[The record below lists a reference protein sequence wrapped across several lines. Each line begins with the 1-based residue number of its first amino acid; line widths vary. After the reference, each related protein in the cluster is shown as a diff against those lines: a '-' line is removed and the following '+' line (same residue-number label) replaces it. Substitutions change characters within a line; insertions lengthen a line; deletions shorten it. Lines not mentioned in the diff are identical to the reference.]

1 MILVTGGTGLVGA
14 HLLFTLIDNNEEV
27 RAIYRETSD
36 LNAVKK
42 VFSYYTS
49 KVEILFNKID
59 WQIADITD
67 ILSLEVVFKNIDY
80 VYHCAAYI
88 SFNPRHF
95 KKLKKVNVEGTA
107 NVVNYCISEKVIKL
121 CYISSVA
128 SLGKSEN
135 KSLITEECEFN
146 PNDRNSVYSITKHQ
160 AEMEVW
166 RGSQEGLDAI
176 IVQPGV
182 IIGEGIWSSASGG
195 IFRTIAK
202 GLKFYTP
209 GGIGIVDVKDVVKAM
224 IYLTKSELKNQ
235 AYILVGENILYEKL
249 LAKISNKL
257 NRKAPKLLISK
268 TLMLTFASYDWFLN
282 KLFKTRRKLLKST
295 VRSLFKRSFYD
306 ASKITNTK
314 NFSFRNLDKTIE
326 RVARNYRAD
335 FHL

>member
-1 MILVTGGTGLVGA
+1 MILVTGGTGLVGV
-14 HLLFTLIDNNEEV
+14 HLLYTLIDNNEEV
-27 RAIYRETSD
+27 RAIYRKTSD

-49 KVEILFNKID
+49 DVDRLFNKID
-59 WQIADITD
+59 WQLADITD
-67 ILSLEVVFKNIDY
+67 VLSLEVVFKNVDY

-95 KKLKKVNVEGTA
+95 KTLKKVNVEGTA
-107 NVVNYCISEKVIKL
+107 NVVNLCISEKVIKI

-128 SLGKSEN
+128 SLGKTEN
-135 KSLITEECEFN
+135 ESLITEECEFN

-166 RGSQEGLDAI
+166 RGSQEGLEVV

-209 GGIGIVDVKDVVKAM
+209 GGIGIVDVKDVVKVM
-224 IYLTKSELKNQ
+224 IYLTKSKLKNQ
-235 AYILVGENILYEKL
+235 AYILVGENILYKKL
-249 LAKISNKL
+249 LTKISNKL
-257 NRKAPKLLISK
+257 HRKAPKLLISK
-268 TLMLTFASYDWFLN
+268 TLMLSFANFDWVLN

-295 VRSLFKRSFYD
+295 VRNLFKRSFYD
-306 ASKITNTK
+306 SSKITTTM
-314 NFSFRNLDKTIE
+314 NFNFRDLDKTIE
-326 RVARNYRAD
+326 RVAGNYRAD
-335 FHL
+335 FHH

>member
-49 KVEILFNKID
+49 EVEILFNKID

-107 NVVNYCISEKVIKL
+107 NVVNYCISEKVTKL

-128 SLGKSEN
+128 SLGRSEN
-135 KSLITEECEFN
+135 ESLITEECEFN

-160 AEMEVW
+160 AEVEVW
-166 RGSQEGLDAI
+166 RGTQEGLDAI

-249 LAKISNKL
+249 FAKISNKL
-257 NRKAPKLLISK
+257 HRKAPKLLISK
-268 TLMLTFASYDWFLN
+268 TLMLSFASFDWFVN
-282 KLFKTRRKLLKST
+282 KLFKTRRKLLKPT
-295 VRSLFKRSFYD
+295 VRNLFKRSFYD
-306 ASKITNTK
+306 SSKIINTK
-314 NFSFRNLDKTIE
+314 NFNFRNLDKTIE
-326 RVARNYRAD
+326 RVAGNYRAD
-335 FHL
+335 FNL

>member
-1 MILVTGGTGLVGA
+1 MILLTGGTGLVGA

-27 RAIYRETSD
+27 RAIYRKTSD

-49 KVEILFNKID
+49 EVDRLFNKID
-59 WQIADITD
+59 WQLADITD
-67 ILSLEVVFKNIDY
+67 VLSLEVVFKNVDY

-95 KKLKKVNVEGTA
+95 KTLKKVNVEGTA
-107 NVVNYCISEKVIKL
+107 NVVNLCISEKVIKL

-128 SLGKSEN
+128 SLGKTEN
-135 KSLITEECEFN
+135 ESLISEECEFN

-166 RGSQEGLDAI
+166 RGSQEGLDVV

-209 GGIGIVDVKDVVKAM
+209 GGIGIVDVKDVVTAM

-235 AYILVGENILYEKL
+235 AYILVGENILYKKL
-249 LAKISNKL
+249 LTKISNKL
-257 NRKAPKLLISK
+257 HRKAPKLLISK
-268 TLMLTFASYDWFLN
+268 TLMLSFANFDWVLN

-295 VRSLFKRSFYD
+295 VRNLFKRSFYD
-306 ASKITNTK
+306 SSKITTTT
-314 NFSFRNLDKTIE
+314 NFNFRDLDKTIE
-326 RVARNYRAD
+326 RVAGNYRAD

>member
-14 HLLFTLIDNNEEV
+14 HLLYTLIDNNEEV
-27 RAIYRETSD
+27 RAIYRKTSD

-49 KVEILFNKID
+49 EVDRLFNKID
-59 WQIADITD
+59 WQLADITD
-67 ILSLEVVFKNIDY
+67 VLSLEVVFENVDY

-95 KKLKKVNVEGTA
+95 KTLKKVNVEGTA
-107 NVVNYCISEKVIKL
+107 NVVNLCISEKVIKL

-128 SLGKSEN
+128 SLGKTEN
-135 KSLITEECEFN
+135 ESLITEECEFN

-166 RGSQEGLDAI
+166 RGSQEGLEVV

-235 AYILVGENILYEKL
+235 AYILVGENILYKKL
-249 LAKISNKL
+249 LTKISNKL
-257 NRKAPKLLISK
+257 HRKAPKLLISK
-268 TLMLTFASYDWFLN
+268 TLMLSFANFDWVLN

-295 VRSLFKRSFYD
+295 VRNLFKRSFYD
-306 ASKITNTK
+306 SSKITTTT
-314 NFSFRNLDKTIE
+314 NFNFRDLDKTIE
-326 RVARNYRAD
+326 RVAGNYRAD

>member
-27 RAIYRETSD
+27 RAIYRKTSD

-49 KVEILFNKID
+49 EVDRLFNKID
-59 WQIADITD
+59 WQLADITD
-67 ILSLEVVFKNIDY
+67 VLSLEVVFKNIDY

-95 KKLKKVNVEGTA
+95 KTLKKVNVEGTA
-107 NVVNYCISEKVIKL
+107 NVVNLCISEKVIKL

-128 SLGKSEN
+128 SLGKTEN
-135 KSLITEECEFN
+135 ESLITEECEFN
-146 PNDRNSVYSITKHQ
+146 PNDRNSVYSITKNQ

-166 RGSQEGLDAI
+166 RGSQEGLDVV

-235 AYILVGENILYEKL
+235 AYILVGENILYKKL
-249 LAKISNKL
+249 LTKISNKL
-257 NRKAPKLLISK
+257 HRKAPKLLISK
-268 TLMLTFASYDWFLN
+268 TLMLSFANFDWVLN

-295 VRSLFKRSFYD
+295 VRNLFKRSFYD
-306 ASKITNTK
+306 SSKITTTT
-314 NFSFRNLDKTIE
+314 NFNFRDLDKTIE
-326 RVARNYRAD
+326 RVAGNYRAD
-335 FHL
+335 FHN

>member
-27 RAIYRETSD
+27 RAIYRKTSD

-49 KVEILFNKID
+49 EVDRLFNKID
-59 WQIADITD
+59 WQLADITD

-95 KKLKKVNVEGTA
+95 KTLKKVNVEGTA
-107 NVVNYCISEKVIKL
+107 NVVNFCISEKVIKL

-128 SLGKSEN
+128 SLGKTEN
-135 KSLITEECEFN
+135 ESLITEECEFN
-146 PNDRNSVYSITKHQ
+146 PNDRNSVYSITKNQ

-166 RGSQEGLDAI
+166 RGSQEGLDVV

-224 IYLTKSELKNQ
+224 VYLTKSELKNQ

-249 LAKISNKL
+249 LTKISNKL
-257 NRKAPKLLISK
+257 HRKAPKLLISK
-268 TLMLTFASYDWFLN
+268 TLMLSFANFDWVLN

-295 VRSLFKRSFYD
+295 VRNLFKRSFYD
-306 ASKITNTK
+306 SSKITTTT
-314 NFSFRNLDKTIE
+314 NFNYRDLDKTIE
-326 RVARNYRAD
+326 RVAGNYRAD

>member
-14 HLLFTLIDNNEEV
+14 HLLFALIDNNEEV
-27 RAIYRETSD
+27 RAIHREKSD
-36 LNAVKK
+36 LNAVKR

-49 KVEILFNKID
+49 EVERLFNKID
-59 WQIADITD
+59 WQLADITD
-67 ILSLEVVFKNIDY
+67 ISSLESVFKNIDY

-95 KKLKKVNVEGTA
+95 KILKKINIEGTA
-107 NVVNYCISEKVIKL
+107 NVVNYCISEKVTKL

-128 SLGKSEN
+128 SLGKTEN
-135 KSLITEECEFN
+135 ESLITEECEFN

-306 ASKITNTK
+306 ASKIINTK

>member
-14 HLLFTLIDNNEEV
+14 HLLFTLTDNNEEV
-27 RAIYRETSD
+27 RAIYRKTSD

-49 KVEILFNKID
+49 EVDRLFNKID
-59 WQIADITD
+59 WQLADITD
-67 ILSLEVVFKNIDY
+67 ILSLGVVFKNIDY

-95 KKLKKVNVEGTA
+95 KTLKKVNVEGTA
-107 NVVNYCISEKVIKL
+107 NVVNFCISEKVTKL

-128 SLGKSEN
+128 SLGKTE
-135 KSLITEECEFN
+135 KESLITEECEFN

-166 RGSQEGLDAI
+166 RGSQEGLDVV

-209 GGIGIVDVKDVVKAM
+209 GGVGIVDVKDVVKAM
-224 IYLTKSELKNQ
+224 VYLTKSNLKNQ
-235 AYILVGENILYEKL
+235 AYILVAENILYEKL
-249 LAKISNKL
+249 LNKISNKL
-257 NRKAPKLLISK
+257 NKKAPRLCINK
-268 TLMLTFASYDWFLN
+268 TLMLSFASFDWFLN
-282 KLFKTRRKLLKST
+282 KLFKTRRTLLKST
-295 VRSLFKRSFYD
+295 VRNLFKKSFYD
-306 ASKITNTK
+306 SSKIINATNFK
-314 NFSFRNLDKTIE
+314 FRDVNKTLE
-326 RVARNYRAD
+326 RVAENYRKD
-335 FHL
+335 FNL

>member
-1 MILVTGGTGLVGA
+1 M
-14 HLLFTLIDNNEEV
+14 
-27 RAIYRETSD
+27 
-36 LNAVKK
+36 
-42 VFSYYTS
+42 
-49 KVEILFNKID
+49 
-59 WQIADITD
+59 
-67 ILSLEVVFKNIDY
+67 
-80 VYHCAAYI
+80 
-88 SFNPRHF
+88 
-95 KKLKKVNVEGTA
+95 
-107 NVVNYCISEKVIKL
+107 VNYCISEKVIKL

-306 ASKITNTK
+306 ASKIINTK

>member
-1 MILVTGGTGLVGA
+1 MILLTGGTGLVGA

-27 RAIYRETSD
+27 RAIYRKTSD

-49 KVEILFNKID
+49 EVDRLFNKID
-59 WQIADITD
+59 WQLADITD
-67 ILSLEVVFKNIDY
+67 VLSLEVVFKNIDY

-95 KKLKKVNVEGTA
+95 KTLKKVNVEGTA
-107 NVVNYCISEKVIKL
+107 NVVNLCISEKVIKL

-128 SLGKSEN
+128 SLGKTEN
-135 KSLITEECEFN
+135 ESLITEECEFN

-166 RGSQEGLDAI
+166 RGSQEGLDVV

-209 GGIGIVDVKDVVKAM
+209 GGIGIVDVKDVVTAM

-235 AYILVGENILYEKL
+235 AYILVGENILYKKL
-249 LAKISNKL
+249 LTKISNKL
-257 NRKAPKLLISK
+257 HRKAPKLLISK
-268 TLMLTFASYDWFLN
+268 TLMLSFANFDWVLN

-295 VRSLFKRSFYD
+295 VRNLFKRSFYD
-306 ASKITNTK
+306 SSKITTTT
-314 NFSFRNLDKTIE
+314 NFNFRDLDKTIE
-326 RVARNYRAD
+326 RVAGNYRAD

>member
-27 RAIYRETSD
+27 RAIYRKTSD

-49 KVEILFNKID
+49 EVDRLFNKID
-59 WQIADITD
+59 WQLADITD
-67 ILSLEVVFKNIDY
+67 VLSLEVVFENVDY

-95 KKLKKVNVEGTA
+95 KTLKKVNVEGTA
-107 NVVNYCISEKVIKL
+107 NVVNFCITEKVIKL

-128 SLGKSEN
+128 SLGKTEN
-135 KSLITEECEFN
+135 ESLITEECEFN
-146 PNDRNSVYSITKHQ
+146 PNDRNSVYSITKNQ

-166 RGSQEGLDAI
+166 RGSQEGLDVV

-235 AYILVGENILYEKL
+235 AYILVGENILYKKL
-249 LAKISNKL
+249 LTKISNKL
-257 NRKAPKLLISK
+257 HRKAPKFLISK
-268 TLMLTFASYDWFLN
+268 ILMLSFANFDWVLN

-295 VRSLFKRSFYD
+295 VRNLFKRSFYD
-306 ASKITNTK
+306 SSKITTTM
-314 NFSFRNLDKTIE
+314 NFNFRDLDKTIE
-326 RVARNYRAD
+326 RVAGNYRAD

>member
-1 MILVTGGTGLVGA
+1 MILLTGGTGLVGA

-27 RAIYRETSD
+27 RAIYRKTSD

-49 KVEILFNKID
+49 EVDRLFNKID
-59 WQIADITD
+59 WQLADITD
-67 ILSLEVVFKNIDY
+67 VLSLEVVFKNIDY

-95 KKLKKVNVEGTA
+95 KTLKKVNVEGTA
-107 NVVNYCISEKVIKL
+107 NVVNFCITEKVIKL

-128 SLGKSEN
+128 SLGKTEN
-135 KSLITEECEFN
+135 ESLITEECEFN

-166 RGSQEGLDAI
+166 RGSQEGLDVV

-209 GGIGIVDVKDVVKAM
+209 GGIGIVDVKDVVTAM

-235 AYILVGENILYEKL
+235 AYILVGENILYKKL
-249 LAKISNKL
+249 LTKISNKL
-257 NRKAPKLLISK
+257 HRKAPKLLISK
-268 TLMLTFASYDWFLN
+268 TLMLSFANFDWVLN

-295 VRSLFKRSFYD
+295 VRNLFKRSFYD
-306 ASKITNTK
+306 SSKITTTT
-314 NFSFRNLDKTIE
+314 NFNFRDLDKTIE
-326 RVARNYRAD
+326 RVAGNYRAD

>member
-14 HLLFTLIDNNEEV
+14 HLLYTLIDNNEEV
-27 RAIYRETSD
+27 RAIYRKTSD

-49 KVEILFNKID
+49 DVDRLFNKID
-59 WQIADITD
+59 WQLADITD

-95 KKLKKVNVEGTA
+95 KTLKKVNVEGTA
-107 NVVNYCISEKVIKL
+107 NVVNLCISEKVIKI

-128 SLGKSEN
+128 SLGKTEN
-135 KSLITEECEFN
+135 ESLITEECEFN

-166 RGSQEGLDAI
+166 RGSQEGLEVV

-182 IIGEGIWSSASGG
+182 IIGECIWSSASCG

-209 GGIGIVDVKDVVKAM
+209 GGIGIVDVKDVVKVM
-224 IYLTKSELKNQ
+224 IYLTKSKLKNQ
-235 AYILVGENILYEKL
+235 AYILVGENILYKKL
-249 LAKISNKL
+249 LTKISNKL
-257 NRKAPKLLISK
+257 HRKAPKLLISK
-268 TLMLTFASYDWFLN
+268 TLMLSFANFDWVLN

-295 VRSLFKRSFYD
+295 VRNLFKRSFYD
-306 ASKITNTK
+306 SSKITTTMNF
-314 NFSFRNLDKTIE
+314 NFSDLDKTIE
-326 RVARNYRAD
+326 RVAGNYRAD

>member
-49 KVEILFNKID
+49 EVDMLFNKID

-107 NVVNYCISEKVIKL
+107 NVVNYCISEKITKL

-160 AEMEVW
+160 AEVEVW
-166 RGSQEGLDAI
+166 RGTQEGLDAI

-182 IIGEGIWSSASGG
+182 IIGEGIWNSASGR

-209 GGIGIVDVKDVVKAM
+209 GGIGIVDVQDVVKAM
-224 IYLTKSELKNQ
+224 IYLTKSELKNE

-249 LAKISNKL
+249 LAKISHKL
-257 NRKAPKLLISK
+257 NKKAPKLLISK
-268 TLMLTFASYDWFLN
+268 TLMLSFASYDWFLN

-295 VRSLFKRSFYD
+295 VRNLFKRSFYNS
-306 ASKITNTK
+306 SKITNTK
-314 NFSFRNLDKTIE
+314 SFKFSNFDKTIE
-326 RVARNYRAD
+326 RVAGNYRAD
-335 FHL
+335 FNL

>member
-27 RAIYRETSD
+27 RAIYRKTSD

-49 KVEILFNKID
+49 EVDRLFNKID
-59 WQIADITD
+59 WQLADITD
-67 ILSLEVVFKNIDY
+67 VLSLEVVFKNIDY

-95 KKLKKVNVEGTA
+95 KTLKKVNVEGTA
-107 NVVNYCISEKVIKL
+107 NVVNFCISEKVIKL

-128 SLGKSEN
+128 SLGKTEN
-135 KSLITEECEFN
+135 ESLITEECEFN
-146 PNDRNSVYSITKHQ
+146 PNDRNSVYSITKNQ

-166 RGSQEGLDAI
+166 RGSQEGLDVV

-235 AYILVGENILYEKL
+235 AYILVGENILYKKL
-249 LAKISNKL
+249 LTKISNKL
-257 NRKAPKLLISK
+257 HRKAPKLLISK
-268 TLMLTFASYDWFLN
+268 TLMLSFANFDWVLN

-295 VRSLFKRSFYD
+295 VRNLFKRSFYD
-306 ASKITNTK
+306 SSKITTTT
-314 NFSFRNLDKTIE
+314 NFNYRDLDKTIE
-326 RVARNYRAD
+326 RVAGNYRAD

>member
-27 RAIYRETSD
+27 RAIYRKTSD

-49 KVEILFNKID
+49 EVDRLFNKID
-59 WQIADITD
+59 WQLADITD
-67 ILSLEVVFKNIDY
+67 VLSLEVVFKNIDY

-95 KKLKKVNVEGTA
+95 KTLKKVNVEGTA
-107 NVVNYCISEKVIKL
+107 NVVNFCITEKVIKL

-128 SLGKSEN
+128 SLGKTEN
-135 KSLITEECEFN
+135 ESLITEECEFN
-146 PNDRNSVYSITKHQ
+146 PNDRNSVYSITKNQ

-166 RGSQEGLDAI
+166 RGSQEGLDVV

-235 AYILVGENILYEKL
+235 AYILVGENILYKKL
-249 LAKISNKL
+249 LTKISNKL
-257 NRKAPKLLISK
+257 HRKAPKLLISK
-268 TLMLTFASYDWFLN
+268 ILMLSFANFDWVLN

-295 VRSLFKRSFYD
+295 VRNLFKRSFYD
-306 ASKITNTK
+306 SSKITTTT
-314 NFSFRNLDKTIE
+314 NFNFRDLDKTIE
-326 RVARNYRAD
+326 RVAGNYRAD

>member
-14 HLLFTLIDNNEEV
+14 HLLYTLIDNNEEV
-27 RAIYRETSD
+27 RAIYRKTSD

-49 KVEILFNKID
+49 EVDRLFNKID
-59 WQIADITD
+59 WQLADITD
-67 ILSLEVVFKNIDY
+67 ILSLGVVFKNIDY

-95 KKLKKVNVEGTA
+95 KTLKKVNVEGTA
-107 NVVNYCISEKVIKL
+107 NVVNLCISEKVIKI

-128 SLGKSEN
+128 SLGKTEN
-135 KSLITEECEFN
+135 ESLITEECEFN

-166 RGSQEGLDAI
+166 RGSQEGLDVV

-209 GGIGIVDVKDVVKAM
+209 GGIGIVDVKDVVKVM
-224 IYLTKSELKNQ
+224 IYLTKSKLKNQ
-235 AYILVGENILYEKL
+235 AYILVGENILYKKL
-249 LAKISNKL
+249 LTKISNKL
-257 NRKAPKLLISK
+257 HRKAPKLLISK
-268 TLMLTFASYDWFLN
+268 TLMLSFANFDWVLN

-295 VRSLFKRSFYD
+295 VRNLFKRSFYD
-306 ASKITNTK
+306 SSKITTTT
-314 NFSFRNLDKTIE
+314 NFNYRDLDKTIE
-326 RVARNYRAD
+326 RVAGNYRAD

>member
-49 KVEILFNKID
+49 EVDMLFNKID

-107 NVVNYCISEKVIKL
+107 NVVNYCISEKITKL

-146 PNDRNSVYSITKHQ
+146 PNDCNSVYSITKHQ
-160 AEMEVW
+160 AEVEVW
-166 RGSQEGLDAI
+166 RGTQEGLDAI

-224 IYLTKSELKNQ
+224 IYLTESELKNQ

-249 LAKISNKL
+249 FAKISNKL
-257 NRKAPKLLISK
+257 HRKAPKLLISK
-268 TLMLTFASYDWFLN
+268 TLMLSFASFDWFVN
-282 KLFKTRRKLLKST
+282 KLFKTRRKLLKPT
-295 VRSLFKRSFYD
+295 VRNLFKRSFYD
-306 ASKITNTK
+306 SSKIINTK
-314 NFSFRNLDKTIE
+314 NFNFRNLDKTIE
-326 RVARNYRAD
+326 RVAGNYRAD
-335 FHL
+335 FNL

>member
-14 HLLFTLIDNNEEV
+14 HLLYTLIDNNEEV
-27 RAIYRETSD
+27 RAIYRKTSD

-49 KVEILFNKID
+49 EVDRLFNKID
-59 WQIADITD
+59 WQLADITD
-67 ILSLEVVFKNIDY
+67 VLSLEVVFKNVDY

-95 KKLKKVNVEGTA
+95 KTLKKVNVEGTA
-107 NVVNYCISEKVIKL
+107 NVVNLCISEKVIKL

-128 SLGKSEN
+128 SLGKTEN
-135 KSLITEECEFN
+135 ESLITEEFEFN

-166 RGSQEGLDAI
+166 RGSQEGLDVV

-235 AYILVGENILYEKL
+235 AYILVGENILYKKL
-249 LAKISNKL
+249 LTKISNKL
-257 NRKAPKLLISK
+257 HRKAPKLLISK
-268 TLMLTFASYDWFLN
+268 TLMLSFANFDWVLN

-295 VRSLFKRSFYD
+295 VRNLFKRSFYD
-306 ASKITNTK
+306 SSKITTTT
-314 NFSFRNLDKTIE
+314 NFNYRDLDKTIE
-326 RVARNYRAD
+326 RVAGNYRAD

>member
-27 RAIYRETSD
+27 RAIYRKTSD

-49 KVEILFNKID
+49 EVDRLFNKID
-59 WQIADITD
+59 WQLADITD

-95 KKLKKVNVEGTA
+95 KTLKKVNVEGTA
-107 NVVNYCISEKVIKL
+107 NVVNFCITEKVIKL

-128 SLGKSEN
+128 SLGKTEN
-135 KSLITEECEFN
+135 ESLITEECEFN
-146 PNDRNSVYSITKHQ
+146 PNDRNSVYSITKNQ

-166 RGSQEGLDAI
+166 RGSQEGLDVV

-235 AYILVGENILYEKL
+235 AYILVGENILYKKL
-249 LAKISNKL
+249 LTKISNKL
-257 NRKAPKLLISK
+257 HRKAPKLLISK
-268 TLMLTFASYDWFLN
+268 TLMLSFANFDWVLN

-295 VRSLFKRSFYD
+295 VRNLFKRSFYD
-306 ASKITNTK
+306 SSKITTTT
-314 NFSFRNLDKTIE
+314 NFNFRDLDKTIE
-326 RVARNYRAD
+326 RVAGNYRAD

>member
-27 RAIYRETSD
+27 RAIYRKTSD

-49 KVEILFNKID
+49 EVDRLFNKID
-59 WQIADITD
+59 WQLADITD
-67 ILSLEVVFKNIDY
+67 VLSLEVVFKNVDY

-95 KKLKKVNVEGTA
+95 KTLKKVNVEGTA
-107 NVVNYCISEKVIKL
+107 NVVNFCITEKVIKL

-128 SLGKSEN
+128 SLGKTEN
-135 KSLITEECEFN
+135 ESLITEECEFN

-166 RGSQEGLDAI
+166 RGSQEGLDVV

-209 GGIGIVDVKDVVKAM
+209 GGIGIVDVKDVVTAM

-249 LAKISNKL
+249 LTKISNKL
-257 NRKAPKLLISK
+257 HRKAPKLLISK
-268 TLMLTFASYDWFLN
+268 TLMLSFANFDWVLN

-295 VRSLFKRSFYD
+295 VRNLFKRSFYD
-306 ASKITNTK
+306 SSKITTTT
-314 NFSFRNLDKTIE
+314 NFNFRDLDKTIE
-326 RVARNYRAD
+326 RVAGNYRAD

>member
-14 HLLFTLIDNNEEV
+14 HLLYTLIDNNEEV

-235 AYILVGENILYEKL
+235 AYILVGKNILYEKL

>member
-14 HLLFTLIDNNEEV
+14 HLLYTLIDNNEEV
-27 RAIYRETSD
+27 RAIYRKTSD

-49 KVEILFNKID
+49 EVDRLFNKID
-59 WQIADITD
+59 WELADITD

-95 KKLKKVNVEGTA
+95 KILKKVNVEGTA
-107 NVVNYCISEKVIKL
+107 NVVNICISEKVIKL

-128 SLGKSEN
+128 SLGKTEN
-135 KSLITEECEFN
+135 ESLITEECEFN

-166 RGSQEGLDAI
+166 RGSQEGLDVV

-224 IYLTKSELKNQ
+224 VYLTKSELKNQ

-249 LAKISNKL
+249 LTKISNKL
-257 NRKAPKLLISK
+257 HRKAPKLLISK
-268 TLMLTFASYDWFLN
+268 TLMLSFANFDWVLN

-295 VRSLFKRSFYD
+295 VRNLFKRSFYD
-306 ASKITNTK
+306 SSKITTTT
-314 NFSFRNLDKTIE
+314 NFNYRDLDKTIE
-326 RVARNYRAD
+326 RVAGNYRAD

>member
-146 PNDRNSVYSITKHQ
+146 PNDRNSVYSITKHL

>member
-1 MILVTGGTGLVGA
+1 MILLTGGTGLVGA
-14 HLLFTLIDNNEEV
+14 HLLFTLIDNNEKV
-27 RAIYRETSD
+27 RAIYRKTSD

-49 KVEILFNKID
+49 EVDRVFNKID
-59 WQIADITD
+59 WQLADITD
-67 ILSLEVVFKNIDY
+67 VLSLEVVFKNIDY

-95 KKLKKVNVEGTA
+95 KTLKKVNVEGTA
-107 NVVNYCISEKVIKL
+107 NVVNFCITEKVIKL

-128 SLGKSEN
+128 SLGKTEN
-135 KSLITEECEFN
+135 ESLITEECEFN

-166 RGSQEGLDAI
+166 RGSQEGLDVV

-209 GGIGIVDVKDVVKAM
+209 GGIGIVDVKDVVTAM

-235 AYILVGENILYEKL
+235 AYILVGENILYKKL
-249 LAKISNKL
+249 LTKISNKL
-257 NRKAPKLLISK
+257 HRKAPKLLISK
-268 TLMLTFASYDWFLN
+268 TLMLSFANFDWVLN

-295 VRSLFKRSFYD
+295 VRNLFKRSFYD
-306 ASKITNTK
+306 SSKITTTT
-314 NFSFRNLDKTIE
+314 NFNFRDLDKTIE
-326 RVARNYRAD
+326 RVAGNYRAD

>member
-14 HLLFTLIDNNEEV
+14 HLLYTLIDNNEEV
-27 RAIYRETSD
+27 RAIYRKTSD

-49 KVEILFNKID
+49 EVDRLFNKID
-59 WQIADITD
+59 WQLADITD

-95 KKLKKVNVEGTA
+95 KTLKKVNVEGTA
-107 NVVNYCISEKVIKL
+107 NVVNFCITEKVIKL

-128 SLGKSEN
+128 SLGKTEN
-135 KSLITEECEFN
+135 ESLITEECEFN

-166 RGSQEGLDAI
+166 RGSQEGLDVV

-224 IYLTKSELKNQ
+224 VYLTKSELKNQ
-235 AYILVGENILYEKL
+235 AYILVGGNILYKKL
-249 LAKISNKL
+249 LTKISNKL
-257 NRKAPKLLISK
+257 HRKAPKLLISK
-268 TLMLTFASYDWFLN
+268 TLMLSFANFDWVLN

-295 VRSLFKRSFYD
+295 VRNLFKRSFYD
-306 ASKITNTK
+306 SSKITTTT
-314 NFSFRNLDKTIE
+314 NFNFRDLDKTIE
-326 RVARNYRAD
+326 RVAGNYRAD
-335 FHL
+335 FHH

>member
-14 HLLFTLIDNNEEV
+14 HLLYTLIDNNEEV
-27 RAIYRETSD
+27 RAIYRKTSD

-49 KVEILFNKID
+49 EVDRVFNKID
-59 WQIADITD
+59 WQLADITD
-67 ILSLEVVFKNIDY
+67 VLSLEVVFKNVDY

-95 KKLKKVNVEGTA
+95 KTLKKVNVEGTA
-107 NVVNYCISEKVIKL
+107 NVVNLCISEKVIKL

-128 SLGKSEN
+128 SLGKTEN
-135 KSLITEECEFN
+135 ESLITEECEFN

-166 RGSQEGLDAI
+166 RGSQEGLEVV

-235 AYILVGENILYEKL
+235 AYILVGENILYKKL
-249 LAKISNKL
+249 LTKISNKL
-257 NRKAPKLLISK
+257 HRKAPKLLISK
-268 TLMLTFASYDWFLN
+268 TLMLSFANFDWVLN

-295 VRSLFKRSFYD
+295 VRNLFKRSFYD
-306 ASKITNTK
+306 SSKITTTM
-314 NFSFRNLDKTIE
+314 NFNLLTDVNSASLYPFISFG
-326 RVARNYRAD
+326 
-335 FHL
+335 

>member
-1 MILVTGGTGLVGA
+1 MILLTGGTGLVGA
-14 HLLFTLIDNNEEV
+14 HLLFTLIDNNEKV
-27 RAIYRETSD
+27 RAIYRKTSD

-49 KVEILFNKID
+49 EVDRVFNKID
-59 WQIADITD
+59 WQLADITD
-67 ILSLEVVFKNIDY
+67 VLSLEVVFKNVDY

-95 KKLKKVNVEGTA
+95 KTLKKVNVEGTA
-107 NVVNYCISEKVIKL
+107 NVVNFCITEKVIKL

-128 SLGKSEN
+128 SLGKTEN
-135 KSLITEECEFN
+135 ESLISEECEFN

-166 RGSQEGLDAI
+166 RGSQEGLDVV

-209 GGIGIVDVKDVVKAM
+209 GGIGIVDVKDVVTAM

-235 AYILVGENILYEKL
+235 AYILVGENILYKKL
-249 LAKISNKL
+249 LTKISNKL
-257 NRKAPKLLISK
+257 HRKAPKLLISK
-268 TLMLTFASYDWFLN
+268 TLMLSFANFDWVLN

-295 VRSLFKRSFYD
+295 VRNLFKRSFYD
-306 ASKITNTK
+306 SSKITTTT
-314 NFSFRNLDKTIE
+314 NFNFRDLDKTIE
-326 RVARNYRAD
+326 RVAGNYRAD

>member
-295 VRSLFKRSFYD
+295 VRSLFKKSFYD

-335 FHL
+335 FNL

>member
-1 MILVTGGTGLVGA
+1 MILLTGGTGLVGA
-14 HLLFTLIDNNEEV
+14 HLLFTLIDNNEKV
-27 RAIYRETSD
+27 RAIYRKTSD

-42 VFSYYTS
+42 VFSFYTS
-49 KVEILFNKID
+49 EVDRVFDKID
-59 WQIADITD
+59 WQLADITD

-95 KKLKKVNVEGTA
+95 KTLKKVNVEGTA
-107 NVVNYCISEKVIKL
+107 NVVNFCITEKVIKL

-128 SLGKSEN
+128 SLGKTEN
-135 KSLITEECEFN
+135 ESLITEECEFN

-166 RGSQEGLDAI
+166 RGSQEGLDVV

-209 GGIGIVDVKDVVKAM
+209 GGIGIVDVKDVVTAM

-235 AYILVGENILYEKL
+235 AYILVGENILYKKL
-249 LAKISNKL
+249 LTKISNKL
-257 NRKAPKLLISK
+257 HRKAPKLLISK
-268 TLMLTFASYDWFLN
+268 TLMLSFANFDWVLN

-295 VRSLFKRSFYD
+295 VRNLFKRSFYD
-306 ASKITNTK
+306 SSKITTTM
-314 NFSFRNLDKTIE
+314 NFNFRDLDKTIE
-326 RVARNYRAD
+326 RVAGNYRAD

>member
-1 MILVTGGTGLVGA
+1 MILLTGGTGLVGA

-27 RAIYRETSD
+27 RAIYRKTSD

-49 KVEILFNKID
+49 EVDRLFNKID
-59 WQIADITD
+59 WQLADITD
-67 ILSLEVVFKNIDY
+67 VLSLEVVFKNVDY

-95 KKLKKVNVEGTA
+95 KTLKKVNVEGTA
-107 NVVNYCISEKVIKL
+107 NVVNFCITEKVIKL

-128 SLGKSEN
+128 SLGKTEN
-135 KSLITEECEFN
+135 ESLITEECEFN

-166 RGSQEGLDAI
+166 RGSQEGLDVV

-209 GGIGIVDVKDVVKAM
+209 GGIGIVDVKDVVTAM

-235 AYILVGENILYEKL
+235 AYILVGENILYKKL
-249 LAKISNKL
+249 LTKISNKL
-257 NRKAPKLLISK
+257 HRKAPKLLISK
-268 TLMLTFASYDWFLN
+268 TLMLSFANFDWVLN

-295 VRSLFKRSFYD
+295 VRNLFKRSFYD
-306 ASKITNTK
+306 SSKITTTT
-314 NFSFRNLDKTIE
+314 NFNFRDLDKTIE
-326 RVARNYRAD
+326 RVAGNYRAD

>member
-27 RAIYRETSD
+27 RAIYRKTSD

-49 KVEILFNKID
+49 EVDRLFNKID
-59 WQIADITD
+59 WQLADITD
-67 ILSLEVVFKNIDY
+67 VLSLEVVFKNIDY

-95 KKLKKVNVEGTA
+95 KTLKKVNVEGTA
-107 NVVNYCISEKVIKL
+107 NVVNFCITEKVIKL

-128 SLGKSEN
+128 SLGKTEN
-135 KSLITEECEFN
+135 ESLITEECEFN
-146 PNDRNSVYSITKHQ
+146 PNDRNSVYSITKNQ

-166 RGSQEGLDAI
+166 RGSQEGLDVV

-235 AYILVGENILYEKL
+235 AYILVGENILYKKL
-249 LAKISNKL
+249 LTKISNKL
-257 NRKAPKLLISK
+257 HRKAPKLLIGK
-268 TLMLTFASYDWFLN
+268 TLMLSFANFDWVLN

-295 VRSLFKRSFYD
+295 VRNLFKRSFYD
-306 ASKITNTK
+306 SSKITTTT
-314 NFSFRNLDKTIE
+314 NFNFRDLDKTIE
-326 RVARNYRAD
+326 RVAGNYRAD

>member
-14 HLLFTLIDNNEEV
+14 HLLFTLIDNNEKV
-27 RAIYRETSD
+27 RAIYRKTSD

-42 VFSYYTS
+42 VFSFYTS
-49 KVEILFNKID
+49 EVDRVFDKID
-59 WQIADITD
+59 WQLADITD

-95 KKLKKVNVEGTA
+95 KTLKKVNVEGTA
-107 NVVNYCISEKVIKL
+107 NVVNFCITEKVIKL

-128 SLGKSEN
+128 SLGKTEN
-135 KSLITEECEFN
+135 ESLITEECEFN

-166 RGSQEGLDAI
+166 RGSQEGLDVV

-209 GGIGIVDVKDVVKAM
+209 GGIGIVDVKDVVTAM

-235 AYILVGENILYEKL
+235 AYILVGENILYKKL
-249 LAKISNKL
+249 LTKISNKL
-257 NRKAPKLLISK
+257 HRKAPKLLISK
-268 TLMLTFASYDWFLN
+268 TLMLSFANFDWVLN

-295 VRSLFKRSFYD
+295 VRNLFKRSFYD
-306 ASKITNTK
+306 SSKITTTT
-314 NFSFRNLDKTIE
+314 NFNFRDLDKTIE
-326 RVARNYRAD
+326 RVAGNYRAD

>member
-1 MILVTGGTGLVGA
+1 M
-14 HLLFTLIDNNEEV
+14 
-27 RAIYRETSD
+27 
-36 LNAVKK
+36 
-42 VFSYYTS
+42 
-49 KVEILFNKID
+49 
-59 WQIADITD
+59 
-67 ILSLEVVFKNIDY
+67 
-80 VYHCAAYI
+80 
-88 SFNPRHF
+88 
-95 KKLKKVNVEGTA
+95 VNL
-107 NVVNYCISEKVIKL
+107 CISEKVIKL

-128 SLGKSEN
+128 SLGKTEN
-135 KSLITEECEFN
+135 ESLITEECEFN

-166 RGSQEGLDAI
+166 RGSQEGLDVV

-235 AYILVGENILYEKL
+235 AYILVGENILYKKL
-249 LAKISNKL
+249 LTKISNKL
-257 NRKAPKLLISK
+257 HRKAPKLLISK
-268 TLMLTFASYDWFLN
+268 TLMLSFANFDWVLN

-306 ASKITNTK
+306 SSKITTTM
-314 NFSFRNLDKTIE
+314 NFNFRDLDKTIE
-326 RVARNYRAD
+326 RVAGNYRAD
-335 FHL
+335 FHH

>member
-27 RAIYRETSD
+27 RAIYRKTSD

-49 KVEILFNKID
+49 EVDRVFNKID
-59 WQIADITD
+59 WQLADITD

-95 KKLKKVNVEGTA
+95 KTLKKVNVEGTA
-107 NVVNYCISEKVIKL
+107 NVVNFCITEKVIKL

-128 SLGKSEN
+128 SLGKTEN
-135 KSLITEECEFN
+135 ESLITEECEFN

-166 RGSQEGLDAI
+166 RGSQEGLDVV

-209 GGIGIVDVKDVVKAM
+209 GGIGIVDVKDVVTAM

-235 AYILVGENILYEKL
+235 AYILVGENILYKKL
-249 LAKISNKL
+249 LTKISNKL
-257 NRKAPKLLISK
+257 HRKAPKLLISK
-268 TLMLTFASYDWFLN
+268 TLMLSFANFDWVLN

-295 VRSLFKRSFYD
+295 VRNLFKRSFYD
-306 ASKITNTK
+306 SSKITTTT
-314 NFSFRNLDKTIE
+314 NFNFRDLDKTIE
-326 RVARNYRAD
+326 RVAGNYRAD
-335 FHL
+335 VHL